1 MRRSIREAI
10 VGFSLLAAVASAMG
24 LSFWLRGISLSRQ
37 NWTVNASFEEAE
49 NLAERS
55 PVVFRGVLVGSV
67 RKVRVTPQ
75 AVIAELEITH
85 PDLKLARP
93 AFAQIGEASL
103 LGGEAE
109 VSLISSGKP
118 LAAGSPNP
126 RSQACNP
133 AVALC
138 NGATIQGIQ
147 GPSLSSVTT
156 LMHKMLVETDQ
167 MQLLSKVSSAANSFE
182 RTAKDTSAFMKDG
195 QTLARELETSV
206 KAAHPTITN
215 LNSSTAHLRRVLAA
229 LDNPQTLKE
238 LQVTVS
244 NAEQLTAKWN
254 AVGGD
259 VTKLTDDPRF
269 MDGIRSVAVGLGKFF
284 DELYPAQ
291 TDAARDKAARDKA
304 AREAGA
310 ATPR

>member
-37 NWTVNASFEEAE
+37 NWTVKASFDEAAG
-49 NLAERS
+49 LAERS
-55 PVVFRGVLVGSV
+55 PVVYRGVLVGSV

-75 AVIAELEITH
+75 AVIAELEINH
-85 PDLKLARP
+85 PDLNLARP

-103 LGGEAE
+103 LGGDAQ
-109 VSLISSGKP
+109 VSLISTGKAMP
-118 LAAGSPNP
+118 PGTPNP
-126 RSQACNP
+126 RSKACNP
-133 AVALC
+133 SLALC
-138 NGATIQGIQ
+138 NGASIAGVQ
-147 GPSLSSVTT
+147 GPSLTSVTT
-156 LMHKMLVETDQ
+156 LMHKMLVEADQ
-167 MQLLSKVSSAANSFE
+167 MQLLSKVSTATSSFD

-195 QTLARELETSV
+195 QVLARELETTV
-206 KAAHPTITN
+206 KAAQPTITN
-215 LNSSTAHLRRVLAA
+215 LNSSTDHLRRMIAA
-229 LDNPQTLKE
+229 LDNPKTLQE
-238 LQVTVS
+238 LQATVS

-259 VTKLTDDPRF
+259 LTKLTDDPRF

-291 TDAARDKAARDKA
+291 TGAARDKAARS
-304 AREAGA
+304 GA

>member
-10 VGFSLLAAVASAMG
+10 VGFSLLAAIASALG
-24 LSFWLRGISLSRQ
+24 LSFWLRGISLGRQ
-37 NWTVNASFEEAE
+37 TWTVNANFNEAAG
-49 NLAERS
+49 LAERS
-55 PVVFRGVLVGSV
+55 PVVYRGVLVGSV

-75 AVIAELEITH
+75 AVVAELEINH

-103 LGGEAE
+103 LGGDAQ
-109 VSLISSGKP
+109 VSLISSDKP
-118 LAAGSPNP
+118 MPSSAPNP
-126 RSQACNP
+126 RSKACNP
-133 AVALC
+133 TVALC
-138 NGATIQGIQ
+138 NGATIQGVQ
-147 GPSLSSVTT
+147 GPSLTSVTT
-156 LMHKMLVETDQ
+156 LMHKMLVEADQ
-167 MQLLSKVSSAANSFE
+167 MQLLTKVSTATNSFD
-182 RTAKDTSAFMKDG
+182 RTAKDTSNFMKDG
-195 QTLARELETSV
+195 QALAKELESTV
-206 KAAHPTITN
+206 KAAQPTITN
-215 LNSSTAHLRRVLAA
+215 LNSSSTHLRRLMAA
-229 LDNPQTLKE
+229 LDNPKTLQE
-238 LQVTVS
+238 LQATVS

-291 TDAARDKAARDKA
+291 TDAARVKA
-304 AREAGA
+304 AREQP

>member
-10 VGFSLLAAVASAMG
+10 VGFSLLAAIASAVG
-24 LSFWLRGISLSRQ
+24 LSFWLRGISLNRQ
-37 NWTVNASFEEAE
+37 NWTVVASFDEAAG
-49 NLAERS
+49 LAERS
-55 PVVFRGVLVGSV
+55 PVVYRGVLVGSV

-75 AVIAELEITH
+75 AVIAELEINH

-93 AFAQIGEASL
+93 TIAQIGEASL

-118 LAAGSPNP
+118 LPPGAPNP
-126 RSQACNP
+126 RSKACNP
-133 AVALC
+133 SLALC
-138 NGATIQGIQ
+138 NGATIAGMQ
-147 GPSLSSVTT
+147 GPSLTSVTT

-167 MQLLSKVSSAANSFE
+167 MQLLSKVSTAANSFD
-182 RTAKDTSAFMKDG
+182 RTAKDTSNFMKDG
-195 QTLARELETSV
+195 QALARELETTV
-206 KAAHPTITN
+206 KAAQPTITN
-215 LNSSTAHLRRVLAA
+215 LNSSTAHLRRVIAA
-229 LDNPQTLKE
+229 LDNPKTLGE
-238 LQVTVS
+238 LQATVS
-244 NAEQLTAKWN
+244 NAEQLTARWN

-259 VTKLTDDPRF
+259 ITKLTDDPRF

-291 TDAARDKAARDKA
+291 TSAARDKAAQ
-304 AREAGA
+304 EGA

>member
-10 VGFSLLAAVASAMG
+10 VGFSLLAAIASAMG

-37 NWTVNASFEEAE
+37 NWTVKANFNEAAG
-49 NLAERS
+49 LAERS
-55 PVVFRGVLVGSV
+55 PVVYRGVLVGSV
-67 RKVRVTPQ
+67 RRVRVTPQ
-75 AVIAELEITH
+75 AVVAELEINH

-103 LGGEAE
+103 LGGDAQ

-118 LAAGSPNP
+118 LPAGAPNP
-126 RSQACNP
+126 RSKACNSS
-133 AVALC
+133 VALC
-138 NGATIQGIQ
+138 NGATITGVQ
-147 GPSLSSVTT
+147 GPSLTSVTT

-167 MQLLSKVSSAANSFE
+167 MQLLSKVSTAANSFD

-195 QTLARELETSV
+195 QALARELETTV

-215 LNSSTAHLRRVLAA
+215 LNSSTAHLSRLIAA
-229 LDNPQTLKE
+229 FDNPKTLQE
-238 LQVTVS
+238 LQATVS

-259 VTKLTDDPRF
+259 VNKLTDDPRF
-269 MDGIRSVAVGLGKFF
+269 MDGLRNVAVGLGKFF
-284 DELYPAQ
+284 EELYPAQ
-291 TDAARDKAARDKA
+291 TGAARDKA
-304 AREAGA
+304 AREAA